1 MWSCVRRRMT
11 GGTMPVAYM
20 IKSFMITGPILL
32 FLFLALPA
40 YAEKGQSSYKR
51 GRDLEASQNYE
62 AAYDAYQRA
71 FAADPRNTRYRAA
84 VTRIRFLAAASKVHR
99 ATLLQQ
105 AGKLE
110 QALTLFEEAVRID
123 PSSPVAAQ
131 QVVNTRNMIQQAH
144 GNRCQNSSQS
154 QPGLGPDIVDAQGPV
169 RLRVTSDLPI
179 TLKMSED
186 TKVVY
191 QTIGKLGGLNV
202 LFDPDYTSRPLNI
215 ELNGVTLHEA
225 LDLVAAESK
234 TFWKPMTANTIFVAA
249 DNPAKRKELD
259 ENVIKTFYLSNLTTP
274 TELQDLV
281 NTLRTVLEV
290 NRVQQL
296 ASQEAIVI
304 RGTPDQVLLAEKIVN
319 DFDRASPEVVVDFAL
334 MQVSRDKV
342 HTVGI
347 SPPTSAS
354 VQLQP
359 NISNSSS
366 NSPSSSTSS
375 PSSTSSSGTGINVN
389 SFSNLNATD
398 FTATISGA
406 NATALFTDSNTKII
420 QNPQLR
426 SVSGQKASIKIGERV
441 PIATGSFQSGI
452 GGLSVSGL
460 VSTQFQYI
468 DVGVNVDIT
477 PYIHRDGDITLKIAL
492 EVSTVV
498 NNQSIGGIQEPVIGQ
513 RKVEHE
519 IRLKDG
525 EVSLLGGMLEQDDSQ
540 SLTGI
545 PGLSQIPIL
554 KYLFSQKNTEVM
566 DNETVF
572 AVIPHIVRRHD
583 LNEFNGRTLDV
594 GTANS
599 IHLRHAPETIGNR
612 ASGTASETVPAAK
625 SPGEATTA
633 LELDPTAISVAEGA
647 TFTLNVVLS
656 GGQNVHSVPL
666 QLTYDK
672 QGLRLLNISNGTF
685 LSQGDQ
691 VVALVHREDS
701 TTGAVAI
708 TASRPRESQGVSGQ
722 GVVTTLTFQAKT
734 TGRFPVKITKGGVV
748 QADQQ
753 LTAVSG
759 SEITVSVQ

>member
-1 MWSCVRRRMT
+1 
-11 GGTMPVAYM
+11 
-20 IKSFMITGPILL
+20 
-32 FLFLALPA
+32 
-40 YAEKGQSSYKR
+40 
-51 GRDLEASQNYE
+51 
-62 AAYDAYQRA
+62 
-71 FAADPRNTRYRAA
+71 
-84 VTRIRFLAAASKVHR
+84 
-99 ATLLQQ
+99 
-105 AGKLE
+105 
-110 QALTLFEEAVRID
+110 
-123 PSSPVAAQ
+123 
-131 QVVNTRNMIQQAH
+131 
-144 GNRCQNSSQS
+144 
-154 QPGLGPDIVDAQGPV
+154 
-169 RLRVTSDLPI
+169 
-179 TLKMSED
+179 
-186 TKVVY
+186 
-191 QTIGKLGGLNV
+191 
-202 LFDPDYTSRPLNI
+202 
-215 ELNGVTLHEA
+215 
-225 LDLVAAESK
+225 
-234 TFWKPMTANTIFVAA
+234 
-249 DNPAKRKELD
+249 
-259 ENVIKTFYLSNLTTP
+259 
-274 TELQDLV
+274 
-281 NTLRTVLEV
+281 
-290 NRVQQL
+290 
-296 ASQEAIVI
+296 
-304 RGTPDQVLLAEKIVN
+304 
-319 DFDRASPEVVVDFAL
+319 
-334 MQVSRDKV
+334 
-342 HTVGI
+342 
-347 SPPTSAS
+347 
-354 VQLQP
+354 
-359 NISNSSS
+359 
-366 NSPSSSTSS
+366 
-375 PSSTSSSGTGINVN
+375 
-389 SFSNLNATD
+389 
-398 FTATISGA
+398 
-406 NATALFTDSNTKII
+406 
-420 QNPQLR
+420 
-426 SVSGQKASIKIGERV
+426 
-441 PIATGSFQSGI
+441 
-452 GGLSVSGL
+452 
-460 VSTQFQYI
+460 
-468 DVGVNVDIT
+468 
-477 PYIHRDGDITLKIAL
+477 
-492 EVSTVV
+492 
-498 NNQSIGGIQEPVIGQ
+498 
-513 RKVEHE
+513 
-519 IRLKDG
+519 
-525 EVSLLGGMLEQDDSQ
+525 MLEQDDSQ